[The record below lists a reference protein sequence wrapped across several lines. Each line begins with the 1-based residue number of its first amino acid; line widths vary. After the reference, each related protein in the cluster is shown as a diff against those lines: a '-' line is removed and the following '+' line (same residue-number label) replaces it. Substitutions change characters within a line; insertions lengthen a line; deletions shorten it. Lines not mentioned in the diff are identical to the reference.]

1 MREQQEMELGRQV
14 CTQSGFG
21 AFSVERAVTGESL
34 KQEDGQVRQ
43 VGRSWVTGGEMGRWQ
58 EA

>member
-1 MREQQEMELGRQV
+1 MELGRQV

-34 KQEDGQVRQ
+34 QQEDGQVRQ
-43 VGRSWVTGGEMGRWQ
+43 VGRSWVTGGEMERWR